1 MPNLGVT
8 VTQRSTPPSRGT
20 FSQTGT
26 AFIAGKADLGSITVA
41 KRLLSIGDFILN
53 YGARVTA
60 NAVFYDSVDTA
71 FQEGCSVVWA
81 AREVGPSKA
90 FDAINIPGTS
100 GTGLV
105 WTATDPGVS
114 GVKLQVTNGDSG
126 SNRILKVVDAV
137 TGALIAATAQYTANS
152 AAVGTLGPGVVT
164 IGGGTGLTP
173 VMAATAPTGGTSDA
187 AAVTSTQVQAATDLF
202 LKAYGPGQILAPGQ
216 GTISGVND
224 VLDAHAKA
232 NNRFALWDNT
242 DTATTATL
250 TTTDLATVTATDKTY
265 GAFCGTWVQVQGV
278 NNSPVTRNVPAS
290 AVYAGLCARVDAAG
304 NPNRAVIGFDFAPS
318 SFVVSLNN
326 EFSDATVQTLY
337 DAGVNTLQTY
347 YGVRV
352 SRGFRTPASASTEPI
367 NNQANCA
374 RLRMALIAL
383 AGPIGATYYG
393 KPIDGRGLLESA
405 YASDLEAML
414 QGLWQANALF
424 GEDGNGDAYVV
435 DASAT
440 VNTTTTIAQGQ
451 LIAVITYT
459 PTTAAISVQIQL
471 AAIPVSA

>member
-1 MPNLGVT
+1 MPPLGVT
-8 VTQRSTPPSRGT
+8 VTQRTTPPSRGT

-53 YGARVTA
+53 YGARVAA
-60 NAVFYDSVDTA
+60 NSVFYDAVDTA
-71 FQEGCSVVWA
+71 FQEGASVVWA

-90 FDAINIPGTS
+90 SDTINIPGTS

-126 SNRILKVVDAV
+126 SNRILKVVDAA
-137 TGALIAATAQYTANS
+137 TGLTVIAQTAQYTANS

-187 AAVTSTQVQAATDLF
+187 ANVTSTQVQAATDLF
-202 LKAYGPGQILAPGQ
+202 LKAYGPGQILCPGQ
-216 GTISGVND
+216 GTITGVYD
-224 VLDAHAKA
+224 VQQAHAAA

-242 DTATTATL
+242 DTATTATIIA
-250 TTTDLATVTATDKTY
+250 DLARLTATDQTY
-265 GAFCGTWVQVQGV
+265 GAFCGVWAQIPGV
-278 NNSPVTRNVPAS
+278 NNSVVTRNVPAS
-290 AVYAGLCARVDAAG
+290 AVYAGLLARIDAAG
-304 NPNRAVIGFDFAPS
+304 NPNRAAVGSKFAPQY
-318 SFVVSLNN
+318 VVSLNT

-347 YGVRV
+347 YGVKV
-352 SRGFRTPASASTEPI
+352 SRGFRTPVATSVDPV

-383 AGPIGATYYG
+383 LGPVGFQYYG
-393 KPIDGRGLLESA
+393 EPLDGDGALEAA
-405 YASDLEAML
+405 YAKDLEGEL
-414 QGLWQANALF
+414 QTLAGAKAIYSKDSSDPYDVN
-424 GEDGNGDAYVV
+424 V
-435 DASAT
+435 SAA
-440 VNTTTTIAQGQ
+440 VNTPVTIGQGQ
-451 LIAVITYT
+451 MIAVITYT

-471 AAIPVSA
+471 VAVPVSA